1 VDASVEQLFLLIFS
15 AGLASFA
22 GFIMLNYSWHDH
34 KHVARERCDL
44 LDFSVNLIHASTAQ
58 AIHCLERFPDRN
70 PEELALLTQDIEK
83 LEQLAARLTL
93 VSDRTSV
100 AAVTKI
106 ALALKRTVVH
116 CNQGNKQRTLLNNKF
131 IEYLQQR
138 KMHSLHELSK
148 QYQTAL
154 SKL

>member
-1 VDASVEQLFLLIFS
+1 VNASLEQLFILIFA

-22 GFIMLNYSWHDH
+22 GFIMLNFSWHDH

-44 LDFSVNLIHASTAQ
+44 LDFSVNLIHAATAQ
-58 AIHCLERFPDRN
+58 AIHCLEEFPDKT
-70 PEELALLTQDIEK
+70 PDELALLTQDIEK

-93 VSDRTSV
+93 VSERESV
-100 AAVTKI
+100 AAVSKI
-106 ALALKRTVVH
+106 ALALKRTVAH
-116 CNQGNKQRTLLNNKF
+116 CKQGNKQRPTLNQKF